1 MLLHEEKQSSGVEAD
16 KEDKERKKK
25 KKQEDVQ
32 QH

>member
-25 KKQEDVQ
+25 KQEDVQ
-32 QH
+32 RH